1 MGRRLGLVIGVNSY
15 QDSAFQPLQY
25 AETDARAIA
34 QWLVNTQGG
43 KWTPSDVQLVQGAYA
58 SRELVESLITQLCV
72 NMAEPGD
79 LVFIYFAG
87 HTFLDE
93 VNGEGYL
100 ALSNTRYQQP
110 TTGIH
115 LPMLARQSMGR
126 SQASQV
132 VFIFDCFQTGQSWS
146 RRRLSPYD
154 CRPLIGPT
162 VLNALQQTSDRLIL
176 CSCRGNEFAPEARGK
191 NLGVFAY
198 RMIVGLCGPA
208 SDPTSKQVTLQRLDT
223 FLFNSLGE
231 QHRPQLFGQE
241 RTPVVLVGDMT
252 AAPLATQ
259 QNSQLT
265 QTPGGQSPAASSSAV
280 PPSPAGQNAATGV
293 LTDQAPQSAI
303 ATAQMSPTTSGQLT
317 LSAAEQQCALLLR
330 QARRLIQLQNPVEA
344 FECVEQALQIAPNNV
359 QALMFKGQLLGTAG
373 RFQEALNAVEQVLK
387 LDTNNALAWSMR
399 AALLSNTGQ
408 FQLALQAVEHSLEL
422 DPNNPETYSIKTSIM
437 GQLAA
442 MQSYSNSKK
451 IRVSAPPERSGA
463 ASFFT
468 GMGIQIVGLALG
480 IVGAGLPILQPRLP
494 FILALALQSLGL
506 AILCIN
512 AARGSF
518 LYGFARF
525 LPTLLTSGII
535 AATLAAGAIL
545 GGVNKIGT
553 GRVYTMILHKPVL
566 LVPLLFLGIW
576 LAAAAA
582 LPLLLGFFSFMA
594 GLIAGVRRRK
604 R

>member
-34 QWLVNTQGG
+34 QWLVNSQGG

-58 SRELVESLITQLCV
+58 SRELVDSLITQLCV
-72 NMAEPGD
+72 NIAEPGD
-79 LVFIYFAG
+79 LVFVYFAG

-93 VNGEGYL
+93 VTGEGYL
-100 ALSNTRYQQP
+100 ALSNTRYQQSA
-110 TTGIH
+110 TGLH
-115 LPMLARQSMGR
+115 LPTFTRQSMGR

-132 VFIFDCFQTGQSWS
+132 VFVFDCFQTGQSWS
-146 RRRLSPYD
+146 GQRLSPYD

-162 VLNALQQTSDRLIL
+162 VLNSLQQTSDRLVL
-176 CSCRGNEFAPEARGK
+176 CSCRGNEFAPEAGEK

-208 SDPTSKQVTLQRLDT
+208 SDPANKQVTLQRLDA

-231 QHRPQLFGQE
+231 QHRPQLFGHEQ
-241 RTPVVLVGDMT
+241 TPVVLVGDMT

-259 QNSQLT
+259 QNGQLAQAPT
-265 QTPGGQSPAASSSAV
+265 ASSSAR
-280 PPSPAGQNAATGV
+280 QTTATGV
-293 LTDQAPQSAI
+293 LTDHAPQSAI
-303 ATAQMSPTTSGQLT
+303 ASAQMSLTTSGQLK

-330 QARRLIQLQNPVEA
+330 QARQLIQLQNPVEA

-359 QALMFKGQLLGTAG
+359 QALILKGQLLGTVG

-387 LDTNNALAWSMR
+387 VDTNNALAWSMR
-399 AALLSNTGQ
+399 AALLSNTGKY
-408 FQLALQAVEHSLEL
+408 QLALQAIEHSLEL
-422 DPNNPETYSIKTSIM
+422 DSNNPETYSIKTSII
-437 GQLAA
+437 GQLATL
-442 MQSYSNSKK
+442 QSHGNSKK
-451 IRVSAPPERSGA
+451 LVLSTHHGRGGA
-463 ASFFT
+463 ASFFI
-468 GMGIQIVGLALG
+468 GLGIQIVGLALG
-480 IVGAGLPILQPRLP
+480 IVGAGLPILKPGLP
-494 FILALALQSLGL
+494 FILALVLQSLGL

-518 LYGFARF
+518 LYGFSQFF
-525 LPTLLTSGII
+525 LTLLTSGII
-535 AATLAAGAIL
+535 AATLAAGTIL
-545 GGVNKIGT
+545 GGVNKIGS
-553 GRVYTMILHKPVL
+553 GRVYIMILHKQVP
-566 LVPLLFLGIW
+566 LVPLLFFSIW

-582 LPLLLGFFSFMA
+582 IPLLLGFFSFIA
-594 GLIAGVRRRK
+594 GLIVGVRRKK

>member
-43 KWTPSDVQLVQGAYA
+43 KWAPADVQLVQGAYA
-58 SRELVESLITQLCV
+58 SRELIESLITQLCV
-72 NMAEPGD
+72 NIAEPGD
-79 LVFIYFAG
+79 LVFVYFAG

-93 VNGEGYL
+93 ANGEGYL
-100 ALSNTRYQQP
+100 AFSNTRYQQP
-110 TTGIH
+110 ATGIH
-115 LPMLARQSMGR
+115 LPTLTRQSMGR

-132 VFIFDCFQTGQSWS
+132 VFVFDCFQTGQSWS
-146 RRRLSPYD
+146 KQRLSPYD

-162 VLNALQQTSDRLIL
+162 VLNALQQTNDRLIL
-176 CSCRGNEFAPEARGK
+176 CSCRGNEFAPETGEK
-191 NLGVFAY
+191 SLGVFAH

-208 SDPTSKQVTLQRLDT
+208 SDPASKQVTLQRLDA

-252 AAPLATQ
+252 AALLATQ
-259 QNSQLT
+259 QNGQLA
-265 QTPGGQSPAASSSAV
+265 QSPPASSPGVS
-280 PPSPAGQNAATGV
+280 PSPARQTAATGV
-293 LTDQAPQSAI
+293 LSGQALQSAI
-303 ATAQMSPTTSGQLT
+303 ATAQMSPTTSGQLK
-317 LSAAEQQCALLLR
+317 LSPAEQQCALLLR
-330 QARRLIQLQNPVEA
+330 QARQLLQLQNPVEA

-359 QALMFKGQLLGTAG
+359 QALILKGQLLGTAG
-373 RFQEALNAVEQVLK
+373 RFREALNTVEQVLK

-408 FQLALQAVEHSLEL
+408 YQMALQAIEISLEL

-437 GQLAA
+437 GQIAA
-442 MQSYSNSKK
+442 MQSHGNSKK
-451 IRVSAPPERSGA
+451 LRVRTPPERSSE
-463 ASFFT
+463 ASFFS
-468 GMGIQIVGLALG
+468 GMSIQILGLALG
-480 IVGAGLPILQPRLP
+480 IAGVGLPIFRPGLP
-494 FILALALQSLGL
+494 FMLALGLQSLGL

-512 AARGSF
+512 AVRGSF

-525 LPTLLTSGII
+525 FLTLLTSGII
-535 AATLAAGAIL
+535 AAVLAVGVFL

-566 LVPLLFLGIW
+566 LVPLLFFAIW
-576 LAAAAA
+576 LAAAATI
-582 LPLLLGFFSFMA
+582 PLLLGFFSLIA
-594 GLIAGVRRRK
+594 GLIVGVRRKK